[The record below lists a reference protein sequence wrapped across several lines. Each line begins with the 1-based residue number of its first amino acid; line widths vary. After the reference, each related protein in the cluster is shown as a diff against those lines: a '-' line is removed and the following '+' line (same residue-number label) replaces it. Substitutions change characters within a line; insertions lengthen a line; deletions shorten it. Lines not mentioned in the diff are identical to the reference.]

1 MRPVSPSSLVSPCF
15 SSSRAEEWL
24 CDRSQKRLRTQGPLE
39 LPGDFQMSDA
49 GKVANDSPKAVSSD
63 SGVGSY
69 GEANSLLRG
78 LHAEQAARRRA
89 ADPSTA
95 EAPTLATTPAAQ
107 SDVEVWQGATRFAMS
122 DVVMCRHGPGGC
134 CLQCAGRT
142 ACNVPAA
149 VYGEYCRAF
158 QGVAHFS
165 HPSPDEARRYSV
177 PARSLVAGEVEFA
190 AFAALVSSLGVVP
203 GERFLDLGSGL
214 GRAAVAWALLMPQCT
229 AAGIE
234 IRPSL
239 HEAAQSILAGLGEST
254 RQRIHLHCGDC
265 FECDWSEATVLLVN
279 STGFDDAL
287 MARVA
292 AKLSDTAAG
301 TRIVTLSQPL
311 PSPPGAVVA
320 CPPAGLTLVS
330 QALYRM
336 TWGNATAYVYRRVSG
351 T

>member
-1 MRPVSPSSLVSPCF
+1 
-15 SSSRAEEWL
+15 
-24 CDRSQKRLRTQGPLE
+24 
-39 LPGDFQMSDA
+39 MSAA
-49 GKVANDSPKAVSSD
+49 GQVANDSTKAVSSSCD
-63 SGVGSY
+63 MGSY
-69 GEANSLLRG
+69 GVANTLLRG
-78 LHAEQAARRRA
+78 LHAEQAARRRQT
-89 ADPSTA
+89 DPSMAAESTQVGTA
-95 EAPTLATTPAAQ
+95 PDQA
-107 SDVEVWQGATRFAMS
+107 DIEVWQGETRFAMS
-122 DVVMCRHGPGGC
+122 DVVNCRHGPGGC
-134 CLQCAGRT
+134 CLQCAGRMP
-142 ACNVPAA
+142 CNVPAE

-158 QGVAHFS
+158 QGVGHFS
-165 HPSPDEARRYSV
+165 HPSPEEARRYCV

-239 HEAAQSILAGLGEST
+239 HDAAQSILAGLREST

-265 FECDWSEATVLLVN
+265 FECDWSEATVLLLN

-292 AKLSDTAAG
+292 AKLSDTAPG
-301 TRIVTLSQPL
+301 TRIITLSQPL
-311 PSPPGAVVA
+311 PSPPGAVTA